1 MRNTEIKINK
11 SVYLGQAKLDLSK
24 KLIYEFHYDYM
35 QGKAMSYEH
44 RQLCVGDSDIT
55 FFQTQGHLKAQWKMN
70 LLEKSWQSLLH

>member
-1 MRNTEIKINK
+1 
-11 SVYLGQAKLDLSK
+11 
-24 KLIYEFHYDYM
+24 
-35 QGKAMSYEH
+35 MSYEH